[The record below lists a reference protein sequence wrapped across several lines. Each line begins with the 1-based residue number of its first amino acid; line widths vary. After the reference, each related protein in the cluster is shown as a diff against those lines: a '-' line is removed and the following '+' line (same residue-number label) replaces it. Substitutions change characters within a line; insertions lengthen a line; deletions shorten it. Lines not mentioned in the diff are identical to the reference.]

1 MSEPILVSAIQHYAF
16 CPRQFALIHI
26 EQVWEDNLYTERGH
40 RAHQKAHQPEGATR
54 EGVRVEY
61 GLAIWSERLGLIG
74 QADVVEFPNGI
85 PYPVEHKVGPRKYR
99 KADELQLAAQAICL
113 EEMFGV
119 EVLKGA
125 LYYRKSRKRREITF
139 TSDLLHEVEH
149 VVNGIRGLLTEQRL
163 PPAPNDGRC
172 RHCSL
177 YDACMPQAAKTLEDG
192 TG

>member
-1 MSEPILVSAIQHYAF
+1 MLEPIHVSAIQHYAF

-40 RAHQKAHQPEGATR
+40 RAHQKVHQPGGFTR

-61 GLAIWSERLGLIG
+61 GLAIWSERIGLIG
-74 QADVVEFPNGI
+74 QADVVEFVDGV

-99 KADELQLAAQAICL
+99 KADELQLTAQALCL

-119 EVLKGA
+119 EVPKGA
-125 LYYRKSRKRREITF
+125 LYYRKSRKRREVAF
-139 TSDLLHEVEH
+139 TSELRDEVER
-149 VVNGIRGLLTEQRL
+149 VVAEIRELLKSQRL
-163 PPAPNDGRC
+163 PPPTNDDRC

-177 YDACMPQAAKTLEDG
+177 YDACMPQAASLLEH